1 MKSFTCPYCGA
12 FSQQNWA
19 HIEIADNM
27 YQDTKIL
34 MNVNSND
41 IEEMEESISL
51 STCQSC
57 GKYHV
62 WHNNVIIVPKTSSIN
77 MPVDDMPNEVKLLY
91 NEAKDVFPLSPKSSC
106 ALLRL
111 ALQTLCNTLLEKDV
125 QLNDAIKELVNKGL
139 PVMVQQALDS
149 IRVIGNN
156 AVHPGEI
163 NIDDNK
169 DIAATLFMLLNLI
182 VEKIIIEPKKVQEVY
197 MRLPEGVRTAIE
209 KRDQVETKKVIK

>member
-1 MKSFTCPYCGA
+1 
-12 FSQQNWA
+12 
-19 HIEIADNM
+19 M

-34 MNVNSND
+34 MNINFND
-41 IEEMEESISL
+41 VEEMEESMSL

-57 GKYHV
+57 GRYHV
-62 WHNNVIIVPKTSSIN
+62 WHNNVIIVPKNSTID
-77 MPVDDMPNEVKLLY
+77 MPVAEMPNEVKVLY
-91 NEAKDVFPLSPKSSC
+91 DEARDVFPLSPKSAC

-111 ALQTLCNTLLEKDV
+111 ALQTLCNTLLEKDLM
-125 QLNDAIKELVNKGL
+125 LNDAIKELVKKGL

-169 DIAATLFMLLNLI
+169 EIAATLFMLLNLV
-182 VEKIIIEPKKVQEVY
+182 VEKMIIEPKRIEEVY
-197 MRLPEGVRTAIE
+197 MRLPEGVRAAID
-209 KRDQVETKKVIK
+209 KRDQVKDQ